1 MNNLPLSILL
11 FFMDPTEKIS
21 TQVINRNHVG
31 ESVRY
36 SVWGESV
43 RGDVA
48 EECVNGYDLTDSMFV
63 SQLDIEG
70 LYII

>member
-1 MNNLPLSILL
+1 MLVKVL
-11 FFMDPTEKIS
+11 DT
-21 TQVINRNHVG
+21 VCG
-31 ESVRY
+31 ENQF
-36 SVWGESV
+36 EL